1 MRTRGLHTWK
11 NIKVYNHFRRKG
23 AEKGLKKQ
31 NKFGQEG
38 QVNCTSKFL
47 VIVLFLRSSEKN
59 LFKKSIIYLCAV
71 ITLKSGSSFIK

>member
-11 NIKVYNHFRRKG
+11 NVKVYNHFRRKG
-23 AEKGLKKQ
+23 AEKGLTKQ

-47 VIVLFLRSSEKN
+47 VIVVSEI
-59 LFKKSIIYLCAV
+59 FRKKSLQKEFYLFMCSYN
-71 ITLKSGSSFIK
+71 IQIRE